1 MAKTF
6 TVELKNGRILKNVT
20 EKQAKLF
27 EKVGASILEVGKK
40 PPELSIPREITNPIK
55 LKGPEPIISKPE
67 VKEVEVEKPKAQVKE
82 IDLDAKPEI
91 PYLEAEEET
100 EEKAKPKT
108 RAKRTKK

>member
-67 VKEVEVEKPKAQVKE
+67 VKEVEVKAQVKE

>member
-20 EKQAKLF
+20 EKQA
-27 EKVGASILEVGKK
+27 EIYQMIGANVSEVGKK

-67 VKEVEVEKPKAQVKE
+67 VKEGEVKAQVKE

-91 PYLEAEEET
+91 PFLEAEEET
-100 EEKAKPKT
+100 EEKAKPKP